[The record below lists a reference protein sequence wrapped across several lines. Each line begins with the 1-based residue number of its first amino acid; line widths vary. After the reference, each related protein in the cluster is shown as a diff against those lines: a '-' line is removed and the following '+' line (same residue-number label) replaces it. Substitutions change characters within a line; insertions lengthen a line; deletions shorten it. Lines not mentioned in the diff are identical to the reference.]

1 MLAGVEVGVRKL
13 PGAEA
18 LSRSLTG
25 ERTQR
30 GHGDARPGEW
40 PRARMHAERTAP
52 LSAESTEADETDTDS
67 KELAG
72 GVGRASTSTFNS
84 PPRR

>member
-1 MLAGVEVGVRKL
+1 MAGVEVGVRKL

-52 LSAESTEADETDTDS
+52 LSADSTEAVAEDGKIFRYGEIDNIDS
-67 KELAG
+67 K
-72 GVGRASTSTFNS
+72 V
-84 PPRR
+84 